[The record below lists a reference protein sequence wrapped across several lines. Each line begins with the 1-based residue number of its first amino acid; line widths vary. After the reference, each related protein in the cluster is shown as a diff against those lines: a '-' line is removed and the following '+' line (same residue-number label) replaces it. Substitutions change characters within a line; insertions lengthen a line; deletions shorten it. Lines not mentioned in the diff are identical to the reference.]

1 MKHEEKVALAAGAA
15 VMLIAGPIAAMI
27 NTPVIFGTLALGTYK
42 IAKAAY
48 EKAKPPIKS
57 NK

>member
-42 IAKAAY
+42 LAKAAY
-48 EKAKPPIKS
+48 EKSKPSIKN

>member
-1 MKHEEKVALAAGAA
+1 MKHEEKVAVATGAA
-15 VMLIAGPIAAMI
+15 VLLIAGPIVAMI
-27 NTPVIFGTLALGTYK
+27 NTPVVFGTLALGTYK

-48 EKAKPPIKS
+48 EKAKPAIKS

>member
-1 MKHEEKVALAAGAA
+1 MKHEEKVAVATGAA

-48 EKAKPPIKS
+48 EKARPPIKS

>member
-1 MKHEEKVALAAGAA
+1 MKHEEKVAVATGAA

>member
-1 MKHEEKVALAAGAA
+1 MKHEEKVAVATGAA
-15 VMLIAGPIAAMI
+15 VLLIVGPIAAMI

-42 IAKAAY
+42 LAKAAY
-48 EKAKPPIKS
+48 EKSKPPIKS